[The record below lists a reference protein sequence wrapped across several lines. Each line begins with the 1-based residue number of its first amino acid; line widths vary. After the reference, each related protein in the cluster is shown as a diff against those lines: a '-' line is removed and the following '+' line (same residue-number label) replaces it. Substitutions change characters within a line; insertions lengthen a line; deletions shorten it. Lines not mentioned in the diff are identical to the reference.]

1 MVKISAKIIKDNII
15 FNTLLHFIL
24 LKIYLSANVRAIP
37 PRPYTRVIG
46 PYKTP
51 LTLDGSDIL
60 NSVLSIMKPNSPY
73 NKNEF
78 K

>member
-1 MVKISAKIIKDNII
+1 MMARSKKDNII

-24 LKIYLSANVRAIP
+24 LKIYLSASVRAIP

-46 PYKTP
+46 PYNTP
-51 LTLDGSDIL
+51 LTLDGSVIL

>member
-1 MVKISAKIIKDNII
+1 MMARSKKDNII
-15 FNTLLHFIL
+15 FNILLHFIL
-24 LKIYLSANVRAIP
+24 LKIYLSASVRAIP

-51 LTLDGSDIL
+51 LTLDGSVIL